1 MVEISP
7 TPPAAAATITNNY
20 TFQANSNPI
29 FVITGEDDASLFKIL
44 EGARGSTRSAP
55 SLEDA
60 IRTAVPPSFE
70 KAPLSASPLPRSI
83 ENLSATDKNSSSS
96 RSTSEVGKS
105 GASRGG
111 SEVDLTK
118 VAEKLSTNCD
128 RTQNPPSSRSSSV
141 VGKK

>member
-7 TPPAAAATITNNY
+7 TPPAAATTITNNY
-20 TFQANSNPI
+20 TFQANSNPVI
-29 FVITGEDDASLFKIL
+29 VITGEDEASLFKIL
-44 EGARGSTRSAP
+44 EGARGGARSAP
-55 SLEDA
+55 SLENA
-60 IRTAVPPSFE
+60 IRTAAPPSFE

-83 ENLSATDKNSSSS
+83 ESLSATDKNPSSS

-105 GASRGG
+105 GSSR
-111 SEVDLTK
+111 SDVDLTK